1 MLYFEDKT
9 IKSINIKRFIMKSSK
24 KSLEIFGLV
33 ALFSSFTIADINATL
48 HGNIRVGYQHGVDT
62 IGRGNELAI
71 GATVGYETKRWNNIL
86 VGGSISAVEGG
97 SNGDGG
103 YFIHGVKN
111 DVLLLSEAY
120 IKGFYANSEITIGR
134 QLLETPFANS
144 DDIGMIP
151 NRFGGVKIVNNS
163 LKDTTITTGYINSM
177 AVGTD
182 DENQAK
188 FDRLG
193 VYMAGVEYTGI
204 DNLTLG
210 SWYYQK
216 PSELRTI
223 YFDAQY
229 GNKIGRMDYEIATQ
243 YANQN
248 INNQVGN
255 IYGGKIFVGD
265 EVSGVSLN
273 GAYTKTVGVVANNLY
288 GGGPWYTSVEHSTI
302 ADIGDNG
309 SAFKLGINIGKV
321 GIDGLSFGIEKL
333 WLKGENDMLVSNS
346 GVMASYEY
354 NDSLAFR
361 GYYNKISDGR
371 ENARVFI
378 DYKF

>member
-1 MLYFEDKT
+1 
-9 IKSINIKRFIMKSSK
+9 MKS
-24 KSLEIFGLV
+24 LVVFGLV
-33 ALFSSFTIADINATL
+33 VLSSAFAIADVNETL

-62 IGRGNELAI
+62 LGNGNELAI

-111 DVLLLSEAY
+111 DVLLLSEAFV
-120 IKGFYANSEITIGR
+120 KGFYANSEITIGR
-134 QLLETPFANS
+134 QLLDTPFANS

-151 NRFGGVKIVNNS
+151 NRFGGIKIVNS
-163 LKDTTITTGYINSM
+163 SIKETKITAGYINSM

-188 FDRLG
+188 FDKLG
-193 VYMAGVEYTGI
+193 VFMAGVEYAGM
-204 DNLTLG
+204 DNLVLS

-229 GNKIGRMDYEIATQ
+229 INKIGRMDYEIAAQ

-248 INNQVGN
+248 INNQVSN
-255 IYGGKIFVGD
+255 IYGGKIFVSD
-265 EVSGVSLN
+265 KVSGVSLN

-309 SAFKLGINIGKV
+309 SALKLGINIGKV
-321 GIDGLSFGIEKL
+321 GINGLSFGIEKL
-333 WLKGENDMLVSNS
+333 WLKGDDDTYVSNS

-354 NDSLAFR
+354 NDSLTFR
-361 GYYNKISDGR
+361 GYYNKIADGR
-371 ENARVFI
+371 ENVRVFL

>member
-1 MLYFEDKT
+1 MLYFGTKT
-9 IKSINIKRFIMKSSK
+9 IKSINIKRFIMKS
-24 KSLEIFGLV
+24 LVVFGLV
-33 ALFSSFTIADINATL
+33 VLSSAFAIADVNETL

-62 IGRGNELAI
+62 LGNGNELAI

-111 DVLLLSEAY
+111 DVLLLSEAFV
-120 IKGFYANSEITIGR
+120 KGFYANSEITIGR
-134 QLLETPFANS
+134 QLLDTPFANS

-151 NRFGGVKIVNNS
+151 NRFGGIKIVNS
-163 LKDTTITTGYINSM
+163 SIKETKITAGYINSM

-188 FDRLG
+188 FDKLG
-193 VYMAGVEYTGI
+193 VFMAGVEYAGM
-204 DNLTLG
+204 DNLVLS

-229 GNKIGRMDYEIATQ
+229 INKIGRMDYEIAAQ

-248 INNQVGN
+248 INNQVSN
-255 IYGGKIFVGD
+255 IYGGKIFVSD
-265 EVSGVSLN
+265 KVSGVSLN

-309 SAFKLGINIGKV
+309 SALKLGINIGKV
-321 GIDGLSFGIEKL
+321 GINGLSFGIEKL
-333 WLKGENDMLVSNS
+333 WLKGDDDTYVSNS

-354 NDSLAFR
+354 NDSLTFR
-361 GYYNKISDGR
+361 GYYNKIADGR
-371 ENARVFI
+371 ENVRVFL